1 MNLSD
6 WLRNGWLVEHKTSRE
21 EISDLLALVE
31 RDLGESQAEGLS
43 PDWRLAI
50 SYNSAL
56 QAATAALVASGY
68 RAARDVYHYRTIQSL
83 AFTIGAKPD
92 LVAQFDAFRKKRNV
106 SGYLRSGS
114 VSSREAK
121 EMFELAGP
129 LTRRSRLGLKRTIP
143 SFLRNEDR
151 PIAPLKPRPLTGI
164 RQE

>member
-121 EMFELAGP
+121 EMFELA
-129 LTRRSRLGLKRTIP
+129 RSINKAVETWLKKNHP
-143 SFLRNEDR
+143 EFL
-151 PIAPLKPRPLTGI
+151 KK
-164 RQE
+164 